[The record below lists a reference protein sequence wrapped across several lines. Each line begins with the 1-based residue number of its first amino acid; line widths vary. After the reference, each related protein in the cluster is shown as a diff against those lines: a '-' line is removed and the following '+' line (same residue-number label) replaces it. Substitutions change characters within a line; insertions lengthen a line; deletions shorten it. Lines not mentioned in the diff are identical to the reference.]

1 VHVAV
6 IPQTLD
12 NLFLREGVISTEKP
26 CSVSMLA
33 AEGFALKLVIYSLG
47 LHGLGGQYRH
57 TICPRPVQFRSYC
70 LNV

>member
-1 VHVAV
+1 MLKRIPKVLLRPASPRLLGGQVHVAV

-33 AEGFALKLVIYSLG
+33 AGGFALKLVI
-47 LHGLGGQYRH
+47 
-57 TICPRPVQFRSYC
+57 
-70 LNV
+70 